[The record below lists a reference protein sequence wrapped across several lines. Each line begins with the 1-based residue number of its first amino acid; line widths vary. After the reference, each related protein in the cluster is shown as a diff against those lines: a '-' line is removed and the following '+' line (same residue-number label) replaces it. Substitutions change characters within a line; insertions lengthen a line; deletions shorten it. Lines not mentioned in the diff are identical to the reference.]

1 MKKKVFV
8 LAICFFASVP
18 NLGAALHQYQIEVE
32 PNLSSIRV
40 EACFDGKVPNYLS
53 VDNSLGNEDLI
64 SLPDSKQ
71 GDIEIQGR
79 FWKTGNLPENACL
92 NYQVSIERHHTK
104 QSKRKNY
111 TSKVKSRNKLIAYI
125 EQNTWLWLP
134 ESLNEQDDIE
144 INILLPKG
152 MAVSTPWQPI
162 PSEANRFRLGHYPQ
176 EWGYTFILGD
186 FSQRDLKISDGHHLS
201 ITSLKDLAGR
211 EQIDNWLIDIAR
223 GVERYLGDYPV
234 KQTQVIVIAKKKKK
248 QGPVP
253 WGDFSRGNG
262 FGIRFVVVPSYDI
275 KEFYADWTATHEFS
289 HQLLPKL
296 VYDDIWLSE
305 GLASYLQYV
314 LMAQSG
320 VLTQEQAWM
329 RIFKGLKRGEAGTKK
344 FKNEPLN
351 MTSGNR
357 KRGGRSGRTM
367 RIYWSGALYF
377 LKADLAL
384 REQSKGRVGLNDILL
399 KLNRCCIT
407 GSKIWTGKELA
418 AKLDSLSGSKL
429 FNPRLSDPKLSDSKL
444 SDSIASDSKIF
455 SGLYSEFS
463 NGFDFPEYLDSL
475 EKLGVIFSDEKRSSL
490 EIKQHSIATEI
501 MRKNR

>member
-1 MKKKVFV
+1 MKKELLV
-8 LAICFFASVP
+8 LAICSIGSVP
-18 NLGAALHQYQIEVE
+18 NLEAALHQYQIEVE
-32 PNLSSIRV
+32 ANLSSIRV
-40 EACFDGKVPNYLS
+40 EACFDGKVPSYLS

-79 FWKTGNLPENACL
+79 FWKTGNLPKNACL

-104 QSKRKNY
+104 QSKRKNHS
-111 TSKVKSRNKLIAYI
+111 SKIKSKNKLIAYI

-144 INILLPKG
+144 INILLPED
-152 MAVSTPWQPI
+152 MAVSTPWQPVS
-162 PSEANRFRLGHYPQ
+162 PGSKRFRLGHYPQ

-186 FSQRDLKISDGHHLS
+186 FSQRDVKISEGHHLS
-201 ITSLKDLAGR
+201 ITSLKDLEGR
-211 EQIDNWLIDIAR
+211 EKIDQWLIDIAK
-223 GVERYLGDYPV
+223 GIERYLGDYPV
-234 KQTQVIVIAKKKKK
+234 TQTQVIVIGKKKKK

-253 WGDFSRGNG
+253 WGDVSRGNG

-296 VYDDIWLSE
+296 DYDDIWLSE

-314 LMAQSG
+314 LMGQSG

-329 RIFKGLKRGEAGTKK
+329 RIYKGLKRGEIGTKK
-344 FKNEPLN
+344 LKNEPLN
-351 MTSGNR
+351 MTSANR

-377 LKADLAL
+377 LKADLVL
-384 REQSKGRVGLNDILL
+384 REQSKGSVGLNDILL
-399 KLNRCCIT
+399 ELNRCCIK
-407 GSKIWTGKELA
+407 GSKVWTGRELA
-418 AKLDSLSGSKL
+418 EKLDSLSGSKL
-429 FNPRLSDPKLSDSKL
+429 SDSKTSDPKLFTK
-444 SDSIASDSKIF
+444 
-455 SGLYSEFS
+455 LYSEFS
-463 NGFDFPEYLDSL
+463 NGVDFPEYLDSL
-475 EKLGVIFSDEKRSSL
+475 EKLGVVFSDEKNSSL
-490 EIKQHSIATEI
+490 MIKEHSIATEI